1 MYGIDFQEEN
11 LVSREGGTIK
21 IILYPSN
28 IYASTVEQVLV
39 RHRGCLGRILGR
51 FLNLIIREQKKEF
64 EPENSLLYQTH
75 FLNDVLWFYDTTRL
89 SFRYSC
95 KNYYLDTPI
104 TI

>member
-39 RHRGCLGRILGR
+39 RHRGCSGRILGR
-51 FLNLIIREQKKEF
+51 FLNLIIREQKKRMWAWKFITLPDPLSEWRF
-64 EPENSLLYQTH
+64 V
-75 FLNDVLWFYDTTRL
+75 VL
-89 SFRYSC
+89 RY
-95 KNYYLDTPI
+95 N
-104 TI
+104 